1 MAAAR
6 EPENQEKNLRDEQ
19 RDSSDQRHKTCAL
32 NPLPGLR
39 RDYRPQSWK
48 QHGSMPMA
56 VWTSELAT

>member
-56 VWTSELAT
+56 V